1 MEIMCRILIIFIF
14 FSFLVVSCSNSIKFD
29 SDVWKSKNS
38 INRTSD
44 GISERQKM
52 LIDVLKL
59 IHNKPKSEII
69 ILLGSGSDSEYFKSS
84 GRDLLYILGPERSYI
99 SIDSEWLLL
108 WFDENN
114 ILIKYEIRTD

>member
-1 MEIMCRILIIFIF
+1 
-14 FSFLVVSCSNSIKFD
+14 
-29 SDVWKSKNS
+29 
-38 INRTSD
+38 
-44 GISERQKM
+44 M

-84 GRDLLYILGPERSYI
+84 ERDLLYILGPERSYI

-108 WFDENN
+108 WFDEND